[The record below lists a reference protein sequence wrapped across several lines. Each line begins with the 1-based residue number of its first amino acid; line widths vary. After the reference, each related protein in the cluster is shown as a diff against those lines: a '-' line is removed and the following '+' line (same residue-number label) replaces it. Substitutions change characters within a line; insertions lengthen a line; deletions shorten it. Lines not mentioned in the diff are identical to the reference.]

1 MKIIKKPY
9 PHLIS
14 ENYLSHYDYHLIKNN
29 ISFDEI
35 KEYCTNP
42 DNSEYDSS
50 ENPNYSIP
58 VEKTEK
64 LNWLL
69 EKFGNQKLFSKLT
82 KNLYEQELVPD
93 HNYVNIHYD
102 CKGSSID
109 VHNDQKKYRWLITGQ
124 LYLDGDSNDGVI
136 LQDHALNEIVKVPLE
151 QNLLYAVATSM
162 YSWHIVKPIFKD
174 KISVLFRFGKL
185 QINTITNPSKNENYC
200 IIIENDNHYDSH
212 YAKIGMR
219 MAKITESWLYDQ
231 DYKNIF
237 MSNWR
242 SKESLNHLKDRCSKN
257 YDKIILVPSGYLGEQ
272 DLLEQ
277 DIDPKNIFKVTQ
289 ENIQNCA
296 DYIFHKKQFD
306 NTMFSYGEET
316 MSKLYDNMYWENYE

>member
-14 ENYLSHYDYHLIKNN
+14 ENYLNHYDYHLIKNN

-109 VHNDQKKYRWLITGQ
+109 VHNDQKNI
-124 LYLDGDSNDGVI
+124 DG
-136 LQDHALNEIVKVPLE
+136 
-151 QNLLYAVATSM
+151 
-162 YSWHIVKPIFKD
+162 
-174 KISVLFRFGKL
+174 
-185 QINTITNPSKNENYC
+185 
-200 IIIENDNHYDSH
+200 
-212 YAKIGMR
+212 
-219 MAKITESWLYDQ
+219 
-231 DYKNIF
+231 
-237 MSNWR
+237 
-242 SKESLNHLKDRCSKN
+242 
-257 YDKIILVPSGYLGEQ
+257 
-272 DLLEQ
+272 
-277 DIDPKNIFKVTQ
+277 
-289 ENIQNCA
+289 
-296 DYIFHKKQFD
+296 
-306 NTMFSYGEET
+306 
-316 MSKLYDNMYWENYE
+316 